1 MTIQQ
6 AITSL
11 VQNDIELTEDFKIE
25 LAEQFNYD
33 EDQVQFL
40 YDYEIKK

>member
-11 VQNDIELTEDFKIE
+11 VQNNIELTEDFKIE
-25 LAEQFNYD
+25 LAERFSRD

-40 YDYEIKK
+40 YDYEVKK